1 MPSIYARH
9 SDQATGRQGITMSN
23 GIFGIGLSALQ
34 AAQRGLLVT
43 GHNISNTATPGYT
56 RQQVIQST
64 TDARATGSGFIG
76 QGVQTDTVKRAY
88 NQFLSRQVAQAG
100 TESSQLETYFS
111 QMKQIDGLLADSI
124 GGSGLSPALQDFFG
138 SLQEIA
144 TNPAEAASRQSML
157 SNAEVLVGQ
166 FHSMDSQLDEI
177 QEGVN
182 RQIEDSTSLINT
194 LGARIAKLNET
205 IGMAESSANGQ
216 PANDLRDQRDELVTQ
231 LNDEV
236 RATVVVQSDGG
247 YSVFLG
253 AGQPLVMGSQAF
265 QLAAR
270 PSAVDADRLEIDHVL
285 GGSSIPLKEASLDGG
300 KLGGL
305 LQFRNEIIDTVRNGL
320 GRVAIGLAG
329 TFNEQHRLGQDAQ
342 GNLGGDFFTTPGP
355 VIVASAE
362 NTGSGVVD
370 AEIVSYRD
378 LDVSD
383 YHLSFDGASY
393 TLKPIRNGVEGNAR
407 IFAAFPQTVEG
418 VRLNLASG
426 TVAAGDEFLIR
437 PTARG
442 TGQIAVAVQDTGK
455 IAAAAPIRTS
465 APATNTGTG
474 RISAGT
480 VNAPAPTDPNLQQ
493 AVTLTFTS
501 ATTFDVSGTGTG
513 NPTSVPFTPGGP
525 ITFNGWTVQI
535 TGTPKPG
542 DTFSVGPNTDGVA
555 DNRNALLLGAL
566 QSSNTLAAGGASYQG
581 AYGQLVSQMGNKT
594 RELEVT
600 AEAQAALLTQT
611 KALQQSEAGVN
622 LDEEAANL
630 LRYQQAYQAASKV
643 IQTANQMFDALL
655 DIMR

>member
-1 MPSIYARH
+1 
-9 SDQATGRQGITMSN
+9 MSN

-64 TDARATGSGFIG
+64 SDARATGSGFIG
-76 QGVQTDTVKRAY
+76 QGVQVDTVKRAY

-111 QMKQIDGLLADSI
+111 QMKQIDSLLADSM

-138 SLQEIA
+138 SLQEMA
-144 TNPAEAASRQSML
+144 TNPAEVASRQSML
-157 SNAEVLVGQ
+157 SNAEVLVRQ
-166 FHSMDSQLDEI
+166 FHSMNSQLNEI

-182 RQIEDSTSLINT
+182 RQIENSTALINT
-194 LGARIAKLNET
+194 LGAQIAKLNET
-205 IGMAESSANGQ
+205 IHMAESSANGQ
-216 PANDLRDQRDELVTQ
+216 PANDLRDQRDELVAQ

-236 RATVVVQSDGG
+236 RATVVQSDGG

-253 AGQPLVMGSQAF
+253 GGQPLVMGSQAS
-265 QLAAR
+265 QLTAR
-270 PSAVDADRLEIDHVL
+270 PSAMDADRLEIVHVT
-285 GGSSIPLKEASLDGG
+285 GGSSIPLKEANLDGG

-355 VIVASAE
+355 VVAASTE
-362 NTGSGVVD
+362 NTGSAVID

-383 YHLSFDGASY
+383 YRLSFDGANY
-393 TLKPIRNGVEGNAR
+393 TLQPIRNGVEGTVQT
-407 IFAAFPQTVEG
+407 FTTFPQTVDG

-437 PTARG
+437 PTAKG
-442 TGQIAVAVQDTGK
+442 ASQIAVSVQDTAK

-480 VNAPAPTDPNLQQ
+480 VNAPLPTDPNLQQ

-513 NPTSVPFTPGGP
+513 NPASVPFTAGGP

-535 TGTPKPG
+535 TGTPQPG
-542 DTFSVGPNTDGVA
+542 DTFSIGPNTDGVA

-566 QSSNTLAAGGASYQG
+566 QSSNTLAAGGASYRG
-581 AYGQLVSQMGNKT
+581 AYGQLVSLMGNKT

-600 AEAQAALLTQT
+600 AGAQAALLTQT
-611 KALQQSEAGVN
+611 RALQQSEAGVN

-655 DIMR
+655 EITR

>member
-1 MPSIYARH
+1 
-9 SDQATGRQGITMSN
+9 MSN

-64 TDARATGSGFIG
+64 TEAKATGSGFIG

-157 SNAEVLVGQ
+157 SNAEVLVRQ
-166 FHSMDSQLDEI
+166 FHSMNGQLDEI

-182 RQIEDSTSLINT
+182 SQIENSTSLINT

-205 IGMAESSANGQ
+205 ISMAESSANGQ

-270 PSAVDADRLEIDHVL
+270 PSAMDADRLEIAHVL
-285 GGSSIPLKEASLDGG
+285 GSSSIPLKEANLDGG

-342 GNLGGDFFTTPGP
+342 GDLGGDFFTTSGP
-355 VIVASAE
+355 VVVASAE
-362 NTGSGVVD
+362 NTGSAVID

-383 YHLSFDGASY
+383 YRLSFDGANY
-393 TLKPIRNGVEGNAR
+393 TLKPIRNGIEGNAQT
-407 IFAAFPQTVEG
+407 FAAFPQTVDG

-426 TVAAGDEFLIR
+426 TIAAGDEFLVR
-437 PTARG
+437 PTVKGA
-442 TGQIAVAVQDTGK
+442 GQIAVAIQDTGK

-480 VNAPAPTDPNLQQ
+480 VNAPPPTDPNLQQ

-513 NPTSVPFTPGGP
+513 NPTSVPFTPGGS

-542 DTFSVGPNTDGVA
+542 DTFSVGPNSDGVA

-600 AEAQAALLTQT
+600 ADAQAALLTQT
-611 KALQQSEAGVN
+611 RALQQSEAGVN

-655 DIMR
+655 EIMR

>member
-1 MPSIYARH
+1 
-9 SDQATGRQGITMSN
+9 MSN

-64 TDARATGSGFIG
+64 SDARATGSGFIG
-76 QGVQTDTVKRAY
+76 QGVQVDTVKRAY

-111 QMKQIDGLLADSI
+111 QMKQIDSLLADSM

-138 SLQEIA
+138 SLQEMA
-144 TNPAEAASRQSML
+144 TNPAEVASRQSML
-157 SNAEVLVGQ
+157 SNAEVLVRQ
-166 FHSMDSQLDEI
+166 FHSMNSQLNEI

-182 RQIEDSTSLINT
+182 RQIENSTALINT
-194 LGARIAKLNET
+194 LGAQIAKLNET
-205 IGMAESSANGQ
+205 IHMAESSANGQ
-216 PANDLRDQRDELVTQ
+216 PANDLRDQRDELVAQ

-236 RATVVVQSDGG
+236 RATVVQSDGG

-253 AGQPLVMGSQAF
+253 GGQPLVMGSQAS
-265 QLAAR
+265 QLTAR
-270 PSAVDADRLEIDHVL
+270 PSAMDADRLEIVHVT
-285 GGSSIPLKEASLDGG
+285 GGSSIPLKEANLDGG

-355 VIVASAE
+355 VVAASTE
-362 NTGSGVVD
+362 NTGSAVID

-383 YHLSFDGASY
+383 YRLSFDGANY
-393 TLKPIRNGVEGNAR
+393 TLQPIRNGVEGTVQT
-407 IFAAFPQTVEG
+407 FTTFPQTVEG

-437 PTARG
+437 PTAKG
-442 TGQIAVAVQDTGK
+442 AGQIAVSVQDTGK

-480 VNAPAPTDPNLQQ
+480 VNAPLPTDPNLQQ

-513 NPTSVPFTPGGP
+513 NPASVPFTGGGP

-535 TGTPKPG
+535 TGTPQPG
-542 DTFSVGPNTDGVA
+542 DTFSIGPNTDGVA

-566 QSSNTLAAGGASYQG
+566 QSSNTLAAGGASYRG
-581 AYGQLVSQMGNKT
+581 AYGQLVSLMGNKT

-600 AEAQAALLTQT
+600 AGAQAALLTQT
-611 KALQQSEAGVN
+611 RALQQSEAGVN

-655 DIMR
+655 EITR

>member
-1 MPSIYARH
+1 
-9 SDQATGRQGITMSN
+9 
-23 GIFGIGLSALQ
+23 
-34 AAQRGLLVT
+34 
-43 GHNISNTATPGYT
+43 
-56 RQQVIQST
+56 
-64 TDARATGSGFIG
+64 
-76 QGVQTDTVKRAY
+76 
-88 NQFLSRQVAQAG
+88 
-100 TESSQLETYFS
+100 
-111 QMKQIDGLLADSI
+111 MKQIDRLLADSI

-157 SNAEVLVGQ
+157 SNAEVLVRQ
-166 FHSMDSQLDEI
+166 FHSMNGQLDEI

-182 RQIEDSTSLINT
+182 KQIENSTSLVNT

-205 IGMAESSANGQ
+205 ISMAESSANGQ
-216 PANDLRDQRDELVTQ
+216 PANDLRDQRDELVAQ
-231 LNDEV
+231 LNDEI

-265 QLAAR
+265 QLVAR
-270 PSAVDADRLEIDHVL
+270 PSTMDANRLEIAHVL
-285 GGSSIPLKEASLDGG
+285 GGSSIPLKEANLDGG

-342 GNLGGDFFTTPGP
+342 GNLGGDFFTTSGP
-355 VIVASAE
+355 VVAASTE
-362 NTGSGVVD
+362 NTGSAVID
-370 AEIVSYRD
+370 AEIVSNRD

-383 YHLSFDGASY
+383 YRLSFDGANY
-393 TLKPIRNGVEGNAR
+393 TLKPIRNGVEGNTQT
-407 IFAAFPQTVEG
+407 FATFPQTVDG

-442 TGQIAVAVQDTGK
+442 AGQIAVAVQDTGK

-474 RISAGT
+474 RISAGM
-480 VNAPAPTDPNLQQ
+480 VNAPPPTDPNLQQ
-493 AVTLTFTS
+493 AVTLTFNS
-501 ATTFDVSGTGTG
+501 ATTFDVSGIGTG
-513 NPTSVPFTPGGP
+513 NPTSVPFTPGGL

-566 QSSNTLAAGGASYQG
+566 QSSNTLASGGASYQG
-581 AYGQLVSQMGNKT
+581 AYGQLVSLMGNKT

-600 AEAQAALLTQT
+600 ADAQAALLTQT
-611 KALQQSEAGVN
+611 RALQQSEAGVN

-655 DIMR
+655 EITR

>member
-1 MPSIYARH
+1 M
-9 SDQATGRQGITMSN
+9 GN
-23 GIFGIGLSALQ
+23 GIFGIGLSALN

-64 TDARATGSGFIG
+64 SDARATGSGFIG
-76 QGVQTDTVKRAY
+76 QGVEIDTVKRTY

-111 QMKQIDGLLADSI
+111 QMKQIDRLLTDSI
-124 GGSGLSPALQDFFG
+124 GGSGLSPALQEFFG
-138 SLQEIA
+138 SLQEVA
-144 TNPAEAASRQSML
+144 TNPSEVASRQSML
-157 SNAEVLVGQ
+157 SNAEVLVRQ
-166 FHSMDSQLDEI
+166 FHSMNGQLDEI

-182 RQIEDSTSLINT
+182 RQIENSISLINT
-194 LGARIAKLNET
+194 VAARIAKLNET
-205 IGMAESSANGQ
+205 ISMAESSANGQ
-216 PANDLRDQRDELVTQ
+216 PANDLRDQRDDLVAQ

-236 RATVVVQSDGG
+236 RATVVVQSDGA
-247 YSVFLG
+247 YSVFVG
-253 AGQPLVMGSQAF
+253 AGQSLVMGSQAF

-270 PSAVDADRLEIDHVL
+270 PSAIDANRLEVAQVL
-285 GGSSIPLKEASLDGG
+285 GSSSIPLKEASLDGG

-305 LQFRNEIIDTVRNGL
+305 LQFRKEIIDTVRNGL

-329 TFNEQHRLGQDAQ
+329 TFNEQHRLGQDVQ
-342 GNLGGDFFTTPGP
+342 GNLGGDFFTTPRP
-355 VIVASAE
+355 VVVASAE
-362 NTGSGVVD
+362 NTGSAVID
-370 AEIVSYRD
+370 AEVVSYRD

-383 YHLSFDGASY
+383 YHLSFDGANY
-393 TLKPIRNGVEGNAR
+393 TLKPIRNGVEGNAQT
-407 IFAAFPQTVEG
+407 FAAFPQTVDG

-437 PTARG
+437 PTANAA
-442 TGQIAVAVQDTGK
+442 GQLAVAIQDTGK

-480 VNAPAPTDPNLQQ
+480 VNAPPPTDPNLQQ
-493 AVTLTFTS
+493 QVTLTFTS
-501 ATTFDVSGTGTG
+501 DTTFDVSGIGTG
-513 NPTSVPFTPGGP
+513 NPAGVPFTPGAR

-535 TGTPKPG
+535 TGTPQPG
-542 DTFSVGPNTDGVA
+542 DTFSVGPNTDGGA

-581 AYGQLVSQMGNKT
+581 AYGQLVSLMGNKT

-611 KALQQSEAGVN
+611 KALQQSEAGIN

-655 DIMR
+655 EITR

>member
-1 MPSIYARH
+1 
-9 SDQATGRQGITMSN
+9 MSN

-88 NQFLSRQVAQAG
+88 NQFLSRQIAQAG

-157 SNAEVLVGQ
+157 SNAEVLVRQ

-182 RQIEDSTSLINT
+182 RQIGDSTSLINT

-270 PSAVDADRLEIDHVL
+270 PSAMDADRLEIDHVL

-355 VIVASAE
+355 VVVASAE
-362 NTGSGVVD
+362 NTGSGVVE

-437 PTARG
+437 PTAKG
-442 TGQIAVAVQDTGK
+442 AGQIAVAVQDTGK

>member
-1 MPSIYARH
+1 
-9 SDQATGRQGITMSN
+9 MSN
-23 GIFGIGLSALQ
+23 GIFGIGLSALH

-111 QMKQIDGLLADSI
+111 QMKQVDRLLADSI

-157 SNAEVLVGQ
+157 SNAEVLVRQ
-166 FHSMDSQLDEI
+166 FHSMNSQLDEI

-182 RQIEDSTSLINT
+182 RQIENSTSLINT

-205 IGMAESSANGQ
+205 ISMAESSASGQ

-231 LNDEV
+231 LNDEI

-253 AGQPLVMGSQAF
+253 TGQPLVMGSQAF

-270 PSAVDADRLEIDHVL
+270 PSAMDADRLEIAHVL
-285 GGSSIPLKEASLDGG
+285 GGSSIPLKEANLDGG

-355 VIVASAE
+355 VVVASAE
-362 NTGSGVVD
+362 NTGSAAID

-383 YHLSFDGASY
+383 YRLSFDGANY
-393 TLKPIRNGVEGNAR
+393 TLKPIRNGVEGNAQT
-407 IFAAFPQTVEG
+407 FAAFPQTVDG

-426 TVAAGDEFLIR
+426 TIATGDEFLIR
-437 PTARG
+437 PTAKG
-442 TGQIAVAVQDTGK
+442 AGQIAVAVQDTGK

-480 VNAPAPTDPNLQQ
+480 VNAPPPTDPNLQQ

-501 ATTFDVSGTGTG
+501 ATTFDVSGIGTG
-513 NPTSVPFTPGGP
+513 NPTNVPFTPGGP

-535 TGTPKPG
+535 TGMPKGG

-600 AEAQAALLTQT
+600 ADAQAALLTQT
-611 KALQQSEAGVN
+611 RALQQSEAGVN

-643 IQTANQMFDALL
+643 IQTANQMFDSLL
-655 DIMR
+655 EIMR

>member
-1 MPSIYARH
+1 
-9 SDQATGRQGITMSN
+9 MSN

-64 TDARATGSGFIG
+64 SDARATGSGFIG
-76 QGVQTDTVKRAY
+76 QGVQVDTVKRAY

-111 QMKQIDGLLADSI
+111 QMKQIDSLLADSM

-138 SLQEIA
+138 SLQEMA
-144 TNPAEAASRQSML
+144 TNPAEVASRQSML
-157 SNAEVLVGQ
+157 SNAEMLVRQ
-166 FHSMDSQLDEI
+166 FHSMNSQLNEI

-182 RQIEDSTSLINT
+182 RQIENSTALINT
-194 LGARIAKLNET
+194 LGAQIAKLNET
-205 IGMAESSANGQ
+205 IHMAESSANGQ
-216 PANDLRDQRDELVTQ
+216 PANDLRDQRDELVAQ

-236 RATVVVQSDGG
+236 RATVVQSDEG

-253 AGQPLVMGSQAF
+253 GGQPLVMGSQAS
-265 QLAAR
+265 QLTAR
-270 PSAVDADRLEIDHVL
+270 PSAMDADRLEIIHVM
-285 GGSSIPLKEASLDGG
+285 GGSSIPLKEANLDGG

-355 VIVASAE
+355 VVAASTE
-362 NTGSGVVD
+362 NTGSAVID

-383 YHLSFDGASY
+383 YRLSFDGANY
-393 TLKPIRNGVEGNAR
+393 TLQPIRNGVEGTVQT
-407 IFAAFPQTVEG
+407 FTTFPQTVDG

-437 PTARG
+437 PTAKG
-442 TGQIAVAVQDTGK
+442 AGQIAVSVQDTDK

-465 APATNTGTG
+465 APTTNTGTG

-480 VNAPAPTDPNLQQ
+480 VNAPLPTDPNLQQ

-513 NPTSVPFTPGGP
+513 NPASVPFTAGGP

-535 TGTPKPG
+535 TGTPQPG
-542 DTFSVGPNTDGVA
+542 DTFSIGPNTDGVA

-566 QSSNTLAAGGASYQG
+566 QSSNTLAAGGASYRG
-581 AYGQLVSQMGNKT
+581 AYGQLVSLMGNKT

-600 AEAQAALLTQT
+600 AGAQAALLTQT
-611 KALQQSEAGVN
+611 RALQQSEAGVN

-655 DIMR
+655 EITR

>member
-1 MPSIYARH
+1 
-9 SDQATGRQGITMSN
+9 MSN

-88 NQFLSRQVAQAG
+88 NQFLSRQIAQAG

-157 SNAEVLVGQ
+157 SNAEVLVRQ

-182 RQIEDSTSLINT
+182 RQIGDSTSLINT

-270 PSAVDADRLEIDHVL
+270 PSAMDADRLEIDHVL

-355 VIVASAE
+355 VVVASAE
-362 NTGSGVVD
+362 NTGSGVVE

-437 PTARG
+437 PTAKG
-442 TGQIAVAVQDTGK
+442 AGQIAVAVQDTGK

-600 AEAQAALLTQT
+600 ADAQAALLTQT